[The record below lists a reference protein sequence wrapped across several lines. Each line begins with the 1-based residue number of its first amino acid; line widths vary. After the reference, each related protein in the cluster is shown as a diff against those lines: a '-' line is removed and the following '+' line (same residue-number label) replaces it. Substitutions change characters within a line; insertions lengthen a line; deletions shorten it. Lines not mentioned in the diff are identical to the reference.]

1 VPHARQELSLPEAIA
16 RAARAYAQGRFDE
29 VEAISTAIL
38 KAVPDH
44 FDALHLL
51 GVLRGR
57 QGRLAEAL
65 NLLDKATSRNNTS
78 AQVWSNRGHVLYLQG
93 RYPDAIVSCERALAI
108 APDTADALNNRGTA
122 LHALGR
128 HADALADYDRALA
141 TDPGFAQ
148 ALNNRGLALHR
159 LDRLDEALVSYDQA
173 LTIIPN
179 YAGAI
184 NNRAATLHR
193 LRRHDD
199 ALTACDRALAIDPNH
214 REAWSNRGLNLFELG
229 RFDDALASFD
239 RALALD
245 PGSAQALNSRGAVLD
260 RLGRYEEAIAS
271 YDQVLARN
279 PDDPHAF
286 AGAADCALTICD
298 WERTARYAD
307 ELPGRI
313 ARGTSII
320 APFRL
325 LAYSADPALQ
335 RAGAELAVTQAVP
348 IERKPMHRGA
358 RRERGALRIGYLS
371 AQFIA
376 HAGASLIAEL
386 IERHDRARFTVIG
399 LSLNPD
405 DGSELRRRLVASF
418 DQFHDL
424 ESVSDRQAAEFIRDL
439 DIDIAVDL
447 TGHSRDARLGILA
460 HRPAPLQ
467 VSWLGHAGTMGAP
480 FIDYVIGD
488 PVVTPLSEAA
498 NFTEKIAQLPDCYL
512 VTDSR
517 RVIPSIPLDRRAAGL
532 PDNGFVFCCFN
543 NNYKI
548 TAPVFERWMRL
559 LGQVDGSV
567 LWLLRD
573 NAVAERNL
581 RREAAAR
588 GIDPARLVFAKR
600 VSPAEH
606 LARHRLA
613 DLFLD
618 TLPFNAHVTA
628 SDALWAGLPLLTC
641 RDETFASQVA
651 ASTLRAA
658 GLGELITT
666 NLDEYERL
674 ALSLAR
680 SPDALP
686 RMRQKLDDARSSCP
700 LFDTR
705 RFQRHLESAYQ
716 TMWETGR
723 RGEPPRS
730 FAVTPI
736 E

>member
-16 RAARAYAQGRFDE
+16 RAARAYVQGRFDE

-65 NLLDKATSRNNTS
+65 DLLDKATSRNNAS
-78 AQVWSNRGHVLYLQG
+78 AQAWSNRGHVLYLQG
-93 RYPDAIVSCERALAI
+93 RYEDAIASCERALAI
-108 APDTADALNNRGTA
+108 APDTADALNNRGNA

-128 HADALADYDRALA
+128 HVDALADYDRALA
-141 TDPGFAQ
+141 IKPGFAQ
-148 ALNNRGLALHR
+148 ALNNRGLALHQ
-159 LDRLDEALVSYDQA
+159 LNRLDEALASYDQA

-179 YAGAI
+179 YAGAL

-193 LRRHDD
+193 LRRHDA
-199 ALTACDRALAIDPNH
+199 ALAACDRTLAIDPNH
-214 REAWSNRGLNLFELG
+214 REAWSNRGLNLVELR
-229 RFDDALASFD
+229 RFDEALASFE

-245 PGSAQALNSRGAVLD
+245 PGSAEALNSRGAVLD
-260 RLGRYEEAIAS
+260 RLGRHEEAIAS
-271 YDQVLARN
+271 YEQVLARN
-279 PDDPHAF
+279 PDNPHAF

-298 WERTARYAD
+298 WERTVRYAA

-313 ARGTSII
+313 ARQTSIM

-335 RAGAELAVTQAVP
+335 RAGAELAVRQALP
-348 IERKPMHRGA
+348 AEAQPMHRDT
-358 RRERGALRIGYLS
+358 RRESGALRIGYLS
-371 AQFIA
+371 AQFLA

-386 IERHDRARFTVIG
+386 IERHDRARFAVIG
-399 LSLNPD
+399 LSLSPD
-405 DGSELRRRLVASF
+405 DGSALRRRLAASF
-418 DQFHDL
+418 DEFHGLERLSDL
-424 ESVSDRQAAEFIRDL
+424 RAAELIRDL
-439 DIDIAVDL
+439 DIDILVDL
-447 TGHSRDARLGILA
+447 TGHSRDARLGIPA

-467 VSWLGHAGTMGAP
+467 VSWLGHAGTMGAR

-488 PVVTPLSEAA
+488 PVVAPLSEAE

-512 VTDSR
+512 VTDTT
-517 RVIPSIPLDRRAAGL
+517 RVIPSASLDRRAAGL
-532 PDNGFVFCCFN
+532 PQSGFVFCCFN

-559 LGQVDGSV
+559 LGQVEGSV

-588 GIDPARLVFAKR
+588 GTDPARLIFAKR

-628 SDALWAGLPLLTC
+628 SDALWAGLPVLTC
-641 RDETFASQVA
+641 PGETFASRVA
-651 ASTLRAA
+651 ASSLRAA
-658 GLGELITT
+658 GLGELIVA
-666 NLDEYERL
+666 NLDEYEHL
-674 ALSLAR
+674 ALSLAQ
-680 SPDALP
+680 SPDALS
-686 RMRQKLDDARSSCP
+686 RLRQKLHDNRASCP
-700 LFDTR
+700 LFDTQ
-705 RFQRHLESAYQ
+705 RFRRHLESAYQ
-716 TMWETGR
+716 TMWEIAR

-730 FAVTPI
+730 FAVAPI
-736 E
+736 T